1 MGLEEKVETD
11 YHVVGAGGA
20 GLVKE
25 QLFLKVALGG
35 AELVGLNAVH
45 IHAGHH
51 EIYAGESVGDTL
63 AQYAQ
68 HLGGDGDY
76 VHYGVGPA
84 VVIPG
89 LDDLNICP
97 RSSQRLNIYLFD
109 DILVFLHELIQK
121 LTAYGHLAV
130 SGNVVVVAPFH
141 GIYVEGLYDQA
152 TQVDIL
158 CHLRSSVNYFLYKKI
173 L

>member
-1 MGLEEKVETD
+1 M
-11 YHVVGAGGA
+11 
-20 GLVKE
+20 
-25 QLFLKVALGG
+25 
-35 AELVGLNAVH
+35 
-45 IHAGHH
+45 
-51 EIYAGESVGDTL
+51 GDTL

-89 LDDLNICP
+89 LDDLNI
-97 RSSQRLNIYLFD
+97 YLFD

-121 LTAYGHLAV
+121 LTAYGHPAV

-141 GIYVEGLYDQA
+141 GIDVEGLYDQA

-158 CHLRSSVNYFLYKKI
+158 CHLRSSVNYFFYKKI